1 MLVFVRALAVLA
13 AGAELQRCL
22 RRPLE
27 LLVAAMGAAAA
38 IAGATDA
45 AANSLGCVGSNTRG
59 GLQVPRGK
67 NMQPEK
73 RRPGLM
79 ATWANKKNRRRPTM

>member
-1 MLVFVRALAVLA
+1 MLVLVRALAVLA

-27 LLVAAMGAAAA
+27 LPVAAMGAAAA

-45 AANSLGCVGSNTRG
+45 ANALGFVGNTTRG
-59 GLQVPRGK
+59 GFASAAWKSMHLDKCG
-67 NMQPEK
+67 
-73 RRPGLM
+73 PG
-79 ATWANKKNRRRPTM
+79 